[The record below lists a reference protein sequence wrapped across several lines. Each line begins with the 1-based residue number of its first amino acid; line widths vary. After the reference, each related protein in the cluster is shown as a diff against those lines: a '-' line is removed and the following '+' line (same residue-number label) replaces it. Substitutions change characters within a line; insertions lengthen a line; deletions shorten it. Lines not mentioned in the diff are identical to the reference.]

1 MLFSWFVRK
10 ANFHGGYHWFPESY
24 VKGVSSA
31 YCSANPQTT
40 GFYPFANAWS
50 TSSAASLPTTTA
62 VDSLGTQTAASLYYT
77 YAAESTATSS
87 SEKNSAVATNRLS
100 LKRALVAALPLVL
113 MLSQ

>member
-1 MLFSWFVRK
+1 MLK
-10 ANFHGGYHWFPESY
+10 ANFHSGYHWFPESY

-50 TSSAASLPTTTA
+50 TSSAASLPSTTA

-77 YAAESTATSS
+77 YAAESTATGGSS
-87 SEKNSAVATNRLS
+87 AGEKNRAVATTRLS
-100 LKRALVAALPLVL
+100 LKRALVAALPLIL